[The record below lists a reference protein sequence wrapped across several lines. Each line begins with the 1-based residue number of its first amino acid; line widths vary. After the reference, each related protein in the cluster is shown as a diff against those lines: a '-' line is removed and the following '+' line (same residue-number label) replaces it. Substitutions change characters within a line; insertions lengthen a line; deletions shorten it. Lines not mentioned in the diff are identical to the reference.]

1 MKLRLIKE
9 EYLMEMANL
18 RGKDIKIE
26 TVNFSIYFSPK
37 GHRHG
42 IKLKVLWNRD
52 NMKGSIVDGIL
63 ELHGNYKY
71 TKSTNAINYCS
82 EKDIDNLRNFAK
94 KYKVIFAGVWEN
106 ALDQNDVQDYFKNRI
121 SLKDLLNTMEDKIPS
136 NITNLSKFEKY
147 VRENQLFNMND

>member
-18 RGKDIKIE
+18 RGRDIKIE
-26 TVNFSIYFSPK
+26 DVNFSIYFSPK
-37 GHRHG
+37 WYRHG
-42 IKLKVLWNRD
+42 IKLKVLWNRE

-71 TKSTNAINYCS
+71 TKSQNAINYCTP
-82 EKDIDNLRNFAK
+82 KDVDNLITFAK

-106 ALDQNDVQDYFKNRI
+106 ALDQNDVQDYFKNNITLR
-121 SLKDLLNTMEDKIPS
+121 DLLDTMEDKIPL
-136 NITNLSKFEKY
+136 NITNLSEFEKY